1 MGFIQSALDPCLFLR
16 YPGLPT
22 MQMIYIYVDDILI
35 FCADRLLLDALKAK
49 IKERF
54 AIKDLG
60 PVKRYLGVWV
70 ELKDDFS
77 SLFLHQ
83 KDYCTKVLKT
93 FEHWYNMYSTPRRT
107 PLPASFHEIIGA
119 ETNPILPE
127 DPNFDWVTFF
137 PYLQIIGALLYL
149 AMNTRPD
156 IMFAVCLLAR
166 YAKSRQQAACRGVAH
181 LLSYLSGTVG
191 MGLTYIVDQSRI
203 GQTIEQ
209 IMDLYGMSDADWAS
223 CLRTRRSTSGW
234 LVFALGGVIAWGSKL
249 MATIAASSMESEYMS
264 AYFLGQQLLWY
275 RGLMQEIG
283 FPLRKATPFFMDAA
297 AALYALKNPALRTRS
312 KHIDVKIKW
321 LMMNYLQH
329 FIYIHVRTEDM
340 TADLLTKPSA
350 LKVWVELIGHLMGID
365 MRSSVQLHL
374 AQERAKGLPYPKR
387 PRIHE

>member
-1 MGFIQSALDPCLFLR
+1 
-16 YPGLPT
+16 
-22 MQMIYIYVDDILI
+22 
-35 FCADRLLLDALKAK
+35 
-49 IKERF
+49 
-54 AIKDLG
+54 
-60 PVKRYLGVWV
+60 
-70 ELKDDFS
+70 
-77 SLFLHQ
+77 
-83 KDYCTKVLKT
+83 
-93 FEHWYNMYSTPRRT
+93 
-107 PLPASFHEIIGA
+107 
-119 ETNPILPE
+119 
-127 DPNFDWVTFF
+127 
-137 PYLQIIGALLYL
+137 
-149 AMNTRPD
+149 
-156 IMFAVCLLAR
+156 
-166 YAKSRQQAACRGVAH
+166 
-181 LLSYLSGTVG
+181 LSYLSGTVG